1 MNIQILGNFLTT
13 TEDKKLLTITK
24 FLIENKCKLLIIQS
38 TKVIINVRVSILSKK

>member
-13 TEDKKLLTITK
+13 MEDKKLLTITK
-24 FLIENKCKLLIIQS
+24 FLIENNCKPLIQS